1 MNKNVLLWIIV
12 INSLLF
18 QINGNIQ
25 LALIF
30 NVQHSC
36 IDQEQ
41 IINKEWMVNMYSENL
56 VVLVQ
61 EIVNKTSN
69 YVMFKKHIMKLMLLD
84 SISQDTLN
92 LLLHSNAFMMTAV
105 HKVDTIFSKV
115 ILILVQH
122 HISVVSLEL
131 FLSHTG

>member
-1 MNKNVLLWIIV
+1 
-12 INSLLF
+12 
-18 QINGNIQ
+18 
-25 LALIF
+25 
-30 NVQHSC
+30 
-36 IDQEQ
+36 
-41 IINKEWMVNMYSENL
+41 MVNMYSENL

-115 ILILVQH
+115 ILILVPH
-122 HISVVSLEL
+122 HISVVSPEL